1 MKTIQTLLTVAVLT
15 SLCSCSE
22 KKQAAEEQVVR
33 VKVQQLHA
41 EVVNGEQGF
50 SGTIEESSG
59 ALLSFMGS
67 GTIQRIYV
75 NAGQT
80 VAKGQLI
87 AELDPTTVQNAYTI
101 AKTNLEQAQ
110 DIYDRMKVLHDAGSL
125 PEMQWIQTENQLKAA
140 TAQEAMAKKSL
151 TDTKLYAPFSGFIAS
166 KNAEVGQ
173 TAAFGL
179 PIVKLVSIGNV
190 KVKIAVPED
199 DVQRIKKGSSMKI
212 IVPALG
218 NREFSGYV
226 TERGVSADPRSR
238 TYEVKATVQNTGGH
252 LLPGMI
258 CQAFT
263 NYMQGTTGVFV
274 PARLVQLDYNN
285 KTFVWVVNGGKAVK
299 REITITSE
307 TAQGAQVGG
316 GLSAGDQLI
325 VKGQQ
330 KVSNGMKVEI
340 VE

>member
-1 MKTIQTLLTVAVLT
+1 MKTIRTLLTVAVLT

-75 NAGQT
+75 DAGQT

-87 AELDPTTVQNAYTI
+87 AELDPTTMKNAYTI
-101 AKTNLEQAQ
+101 AKTSLEQAQ
-110 DIYDRMKVLHDAGSL
+110 DTYDRMKVLHDAGSL
-125 PEMQWIQTENQLKAA
+125 PEMQWIQAENQLKAA
-140 TAQEAMAKKSL
+140 VAQEAMAKKSL

-166 KNAEVGQ
+166 KSAEVGQ
-173 TAAFGL
+173 NAAFGL
-179 PIVKLVSIGNV
+179 PIVKLVSIGSV

-218 NREFSGYV
+218 NSEFSGYV

-238 TYEVKATVQNTGGH
+238 TYEVKATIQNPSGQ

-263 NYMQGTTGVFV
+263 NYMQGATGVFV

-285 KTFVWVVNGGKAVK
+285 KTFVWVVNGGRAVK

-340 VE
+340 VD